1 MSTTFT
7 LLKKE
12 AKGIVPLYIRIQ
24 SSKPKINI
32 RVKTNLLVP
41 ADTWLLD
48 RKGVAFANFIKSEE
62 GSKLNKKII
71 KIQDAINYK
80 LESGVELSIDQVK
93 EICDNIIYAEE
104 REEEARLA
112 EETRLAAER
121 ARKMTLSKYIKLFI
135 EQIENGDRQ
144 TEKGTNYAKSTVR
157 SIKQAMTQWAQFQ
170 EATGRTYDFDDID
183 MQCYYDYTAYLK
195 GKNYAINSVGKC
207 IKELKGILAA
217 AESEGH
223 HTNSKYKDK
232 KFKGTRVE
240 VDSVFLTKEE
250 LTAMMNADLSDL
262 GPGYEIAR
270 DIFMVGVW
278 TAQRVSD
285 YNNISK
291 KDINTYT
298 RKYIVEEEDPNT
310 KEKIEK
316 VVREE
321 VTYINIRQQKTGTK
335 VAIPCSTELK
345 MILEKYDY
353 QMPHLED
360 QVINRYIKEVAK
372 KAGIC
377 QLVEIETT
385 KGGTPAKTR
394 IEKHQLIHTHTAR
407 RTGATLMYLSGM
419 DVYDIMKI
427 TGHSSP
433 AMLKKYIKADQL
445 QVVEKIMSK
454 YNYFN

>member
-1 MSTTFT
+1 MAVSFKLRTQ
-7 LLKKE
+7 KSVGN
-12 AKGIVPLYIRIQ
+12 APLFARIQ
-24 SSKPKINI
+24 APKLNVNLLLCTHIEVDIEKWNYAHTSSDFKDYIKTPEGK
-32 RVKTNLLVP
+32 RVKELTAEIKKSIDSLLRQDIKLTTVM
-41 ADTWLLD
+41 AEKLMDDIVYREERL
-48 RKGVAFANFIKSEE
+48 VAQKKHNYITLNQYINDFIK
-62 GSKLNKKII
+62 
-71 KIQDAINYK
+71 DA
-80 LESGVELSIDQVK
+80 ESG
-93 EICDNIIYAEE
+93 
-104 REEEARLA
+104 R
-112 EETRLAAER
+112 
-121 ARKMTLSKYIKLFI
+121 
-135 EQIENGDRQ
+135 RQ

-321 VTYINIRQQKTGTK
+321 VTYKT
-335 VAIPCSTELK
+335 AE
-345 MILEKYDY
+345 DRY
-353 QMPHLED
+353 Q
-360 QVINRYIKEVAK
+360 
-372 KAGIC
+372 
-377 QLVEIETT
+377 
-385 KGGTPAKTR
+385 GGDSLL
-394 IEKHQLIHTHTAR
+394 H
-407 RTGATLMYLSGM
+407 
-419 DVYDIMKI
+419 
-427 TGHSSP
+427 
-433 AMLKKYIKADQL
+433 
-445 QVVEKIMSK
+445 
-454 YNYFN
+454 